1 MERTIKRVDRKLP
14 KQEKLIRTAA
24 YCRVSSDKDAM
35 LHSLSA
41 QVSYF
46 STTIQNHPGWVYV
59 GAYVDEGIT
68 GTKED
73 RPKFVKLIEDCRAGK
88 IDLIITKS
96 VTRFARNT
104 VVLLDSIRELKS
116 MGIDVFFEKENIHT
130 LSADGELMI
139 SILASYAQE
148 ESRSASENQKW
159 RVKRN
164 FEEGKPWRYFMLGYR
179 NVDGE
184 MTIIPEEAEIV
195 KGIFRDY
202 LAGVGI
208 TTIVNT
214 LNTSGFVTQSG
225 YKFHNSAVER
235 ILRNYAYTGNLM
247 LQTKYRENHLTK
259 RTLVNHGELPKY
271 HAFETHEPIISL
283 EIFDAV
289 QEEMKRR
296 AEKYAPKTQRQQ
308 YPFSG
313 LMVCANCGK
322 NYRRKVTTTGPVWI
336 CPTYNSIGKASC
348 ASKAI
353 PEGILMETTASALGV
368 DKFNEAFFHERVSK
382 MVISAGNRI
391 TYHMKD
397 GTEIQRVWKDRSRRE
412 SWTPEMK
419 EKARQATA
427 ERWRANG

>member
-46 STTIQNHPGWVYV
+46 SSTIQNHPGWVYV

-73 RPKFVKLIEDCRAGK
+73 RPKFIKLMEDCRAGK

-104 VVLLDSIRELKS
+104 VVLLDSIRELKA

-164 FEEGKPWRYFMLGYR
+164 FEEGKPWRYYMLGYR
-179 NVDGE
+179 NIDGE
-184 MTIIPEEAEIV
+184 MTIVPEEAEIV

-208 TTIVNT
+208 TTIVNN

-283 EIFDAV
+283 EIFNAV

-322 NYRRKVTTTGPVWI
+322 TT
-336 CPTYNSIGKASC
+336 
-348 ASKAI
+348 
-353 PEGILMETTASALGV
+353 EG
-368 DKFNEAFFHERVSK
+368 R
-382 MVISAGNRI
+382 
-391 TYHMKD
+391 
-397 GTEIQRVWKDRSRRE
+397 
-412 SWTPEMK
+412 
-419 EKARQATA
+419 
-427 ERWRANG
+427 

>member
-1 MERTIKRVDRKLP
+1 MEKNIKRVDRKFP
-14 KQEKLIRTAA
+14 KQEKLIRVAA

-46 STTIQNHPGWVYV
+46 SGAIQQHMGWIYA

-73 RPKFVKLIEDCRAGK
+73 RPGFIKLMEDCRAGL
-88 IDLIITKS
+88 IDMVITKS

-104 VVLLDSIRELKS
+104 VVLLDSIRELKGL
-116 MGIDVFFEKENIHT
+116 GIDVFFEKENIHT

-179 NVDGE
+179 NIDGE
-184 MTIIPEEAEIV
+184 MQIIPEEAEIV
-195 KGIFRDY
+195 KSIFNDY
-202 LAGVGI
+202 MEGLGI
-208 TTIVNT
+208 TAIVNS
-214 LNTSGFVTQSG
+214 LNASGFVTQSG

-271 HAFETHEPIISL
+271 HALETHEAIIPL
-283 EIFDAV
+283 TLFEAV
-289 QEEMKRR
+289 QAEMKRR
-296 AEKYAPKTQRQQ
+296 AEKYTSATKRQQ

-313 LMVCANCGK
+313 KMVCACCGK
-322 NYRRKVTTTGPVWI
+322 NYRRKVTATGPVWI
-336 CPTYNSIGKASC
+336 CPTYNSVGKAAC
-348 ASKAI
+348 PSKAI
-353 PEGILMETTASALGV
+353 PEGKLIETTASALGSGE
-368 DKFNEAFFHERVSK
+368 FNESLFLERVSK
-382 MVISAGNRI
+382 MLIADGNRI
-391 TYHMKD
+391 TYYLTD
-397 GTEIQRVWKDRSRRE
+397 GTEIRRAWKDRSRKE

-419 EKARQATA
+419 EKARQGTA
-427 ERWRANG
+427 ERWKANG